1 MTRDHRLGGAQTLA
15 PITCRGFSK
24 RLFGPLK
31 VEANQSREACP
42 DRRVPTARSLGS
54 RAAVG
59 HFGGRCFAWVEEIRE
74 PGEIW
79 VAGAYLRRRL
89 INRAMEIRQF
99 ASDHLPIS
107 FQPGSG
113 RAANEGLPCGQPQS
127 TLFGYLVPEGTLT
140 TTTQHLLVIL
150 AVMPDVI
157 PTTEAATRIGVTPQ
171 TIRNLIAAGE
181 LQGTSKPWGKKRRLR
196 YVEVESLDRYCE
208 EASNAAAP
216 KRRRIDRL
224 EEEVRRIAEVVD
236 GSPDITGPSTAQ
248 LEKISSLQDAMARL
262 RDVIP
267 ADRTSPE

>member
-1 MTRDHRLGGAQTLA
+1 
-15 PITCRGFSK
+15 
-24 RLFGPLK
+24 
-31 VEANQSREACP
+31 
-42 DRRVPTARSLGS
+42 
-54 RAAVG
+54 
-59 HFGGRCFAWVEEIRE
+59 
-74 PGEIW
+74 
-79 VAGAYLRRRL
+79 
-89 INRAMEIRQF
+89 MEIRQF

-157 PTTEAATRIGVTPQ
+157 PTTEAAKRIGVTPQ

-262 RDVIP
+262 RDVIELNRKVEDELDEMKSLNDQIIAAHRRIDSARRQAIEILEDALVASTQASTVRSVLGAP
-267 ADRTSPE
+267 PHHGRRTEDRS